1 MKKYLGI
8 WMDHRSAN
16 IMEYKIDAIET
27 NIIDSK
33 FTKEEK
39 SESLGKSENIM
50 HNKEQQKQSEFYQ
63 NLGAIIRNYD
73 EVLLFGPTD
82 AKLELFNIL
91 RADTH
96 FEKVNIKIEQADK
109 MTENQQHSF
118 VKKHFEKK

>member
-39 SESLGKSENIM
+39 SESLGKIGT
-50 HNKEQQKQSEFYQ
+50 F
-63 NLGAIIRNYD
+63 
-73 EVLLFGPTD
+73 
-82 AKLELFNIL
+82 
-91 RADTH
+91 
-96 FEKVNIKIEQADK
+96 
-109 MTENQQHSF
+109 
-118 VKKHFEKK
+118 